1 MKIKYIMS
9 FAILGVLIGSS
20 GCKKDFL
27 KTEPTSFVTPEQL
40 GDAAKQDPKLLSG
53 SIAGLYTTM
62 FTPGVG
68 GTTGHDDFG
77 QKGVDI
83 YSDMLS
89 SDMVLAALNYGWYEP
104 ITRYQATVD
113 FTRNED
119 YIPFRYYYRQ
129 VFGANAVIDILGG
142 TDAVPETPALKASMG
157 QAKAMR
163 AYGYFYLSQLY
174 ATGYGDGS
182 AKILPIYTNSDAAN
196 ANQPKST
203 AKEVWDLMVSDLT
216 TSVTYLEGFQRTSKD
231 QIDQNVAKG
240 LLAYVLA
247 ARGTS
252 GDWNQVA
259 SLCEDIKNA
268 YPITTPIEL
277 VYNGSNTSE
286 AGFNNVATP
295 SWMWGVDITL
305 AQGLDLIS
313 WWGQVDLFTY
323 SYAWAGDPKTI
334 DEGLYNEIRSDDIR
348 KGQFDPPN
356 GGAESQYAADGYV
369 AGDFDYMPI
378 NKFFDPARIPGGQ
391 RQITTDLLYMR
402 SDEFYLLYAEAE
414 AYSGQDDLARQ
425 ALSSY
430 LSDRI
435 TDVSYISALSGQALK
450 DEIYLQTRIELW
462 GEGKSY
468 LAMKRDKATITLGAN
483 HLFYE
488 GESFPYNDP
497 KLTFVI
503 PQAEVLNNPNL
514 NK

>member
-1 MKIKYIMS
+1 MKIKYIIP
-9 FAILGVLIGSS
+9 FAIVGAFIVS

-27 KTEPTSFVTPEQL
+27 ETQPTEFVTPEQL
-40 GDAAKQDPKLLSG
+40 GNAAKQDPGLLNG

-62 FTPGVG
+62 FTVGVG
-68 GTTGHDDFG
+68 GTTQHDDFG
-77 QKGVDI
+77 QKGIDI

-89 SDMVLAALNYGWYEP
+89 ADMVLAALNYGWYSP
-104 ITRYQATVD
+104 ITRYQATVN
-113 FTRNED
+113 FTDNED
-119 YIPFRYYYRQ
+119 YIPWRYFYRQ

-142 TDAVPETPALKASMG
+142 TDAVPETADLKASMG

-174 ATGYGDGS
+174 AADYGDGS
-182 AKILPIYTNSDAAN
+182 AKILPIYTTSDATK

-216 TSVTYLEGFQRTSKD
+216 TAITYLDGFQRTSKD

-252 GDWNQVA
+252 DDWTEVA
-259 SLCEDIKNA
+259 SLCQDIKDA
-268 YPITTPIEL
+268 YPKTTPIEI
-277 VYNGSNTSE
+277 VYNGSNTGE

-313 WWGQVDLFTY
+313 WWGQVDQFSY

-334 DEGLYNEIRSDDIR
+334 DEGLYNKIRADDIR
-348 KGQFDPPN
+348 KGQFPAPGDN
-356 GGAESQYAADGYV
+356 YALQPV
-369 AGDFDYMPI
+369 
-378 NKFFDPARIPGGQ
+378 NKFFDPGRKPGGQ
-391 RQITTDLLYMR
+391 RQITTDLVYMR

-414 AYSGQDDLARQ
+414 AYLGQDDVARE

-435 TDVSYISALSGQALK
+435 TDVSYIDGLSGQALK

-483 HLFYE
+483 HLFYA
-488 GESFPYNDP
+488 GDSFPYNDP

-514 NK
+514 NN